1 MAPAFVRTIGRGTLP
16 WYCLNGLG
24 LAFCLMANGIFDRV
38 VSQRSSVATFA
49 VRISAD
55 DPLTGGLTAIAACA
69 VLALAALRYHRELRV
84 GYVVGA
90 VGAVVQVVCL
100 AGIYLASGGVIP
112 LGLGTAAGLVLG
124 AASVLFLAL
133 WAQLLAHSGLHRAL
147 TVLAMAL
154 AADTLFDL
162 ASALLVEGAVVALSA
177 VAFAAGP
184 LLLAA
189 AFSAEKALGM
199 AGDPGAGGSL
209 GVAAPPTPD
218 AARVT
223 VPTPARPHA
232 SSLALGV
239 LCLAVYGFAM
249 GRVQSTGSDFA
260 VVGLASLLMDHA
272 VNLGALVAAGAA
284 VLAARLKDPAGFLR
298 MAVLVLLLAALYLS
312 GVFGVVVG
320 PAGMVVMSVARIV
333 AFVYVWLLS
342 AQAGAPGL
350 PPNRPAFAF
359 AAGWGVFSLA
369 NTVSTRLG
377 LSLFA
382 NGPWFMVYNVLVV
395 GCLVALVLVEI
406 VPRRQAA
413 GHAAGAA
420 DPAHAP
426 DTSAAT
432 TESQD
437 DARLARLAAEYGLTA
452 REVEV
457 LAPLVRGRSAATIGA
472 ALGMSTETARTH
484 IRHIYQKTDVHGR
497 EELMDLVEQER

>member
-333 AFVYVWLLS
+333 AFVYVWVLS

-350 PPNRPAFAF
+350 PPTAPPLRLPPVGASSAWPTRCRRAWGSRSLPTAPGSWSTTCSWWGASWRSCWSRSFR
-359 AAGWGVFSLA
+359 AA
-369 NTVSTRLG
+369 
-377 LSLFA
+377 
-382 NGPWFMVYNVLVV
+382 
-395 GCLVALVLVEI
+395 
-406 VPRRQAA
+406 RR
-413 GHAAGAA
+413 
-420 DPAHAP
+420 P
-426 DTSAAT
+426 DTPPGRRTPPTLPTPRQRPQNRRTTPAWRASPPSTASPPARSRCSRLWSAA
-432 TESQD
+432 
-437 DARLARLAAEYGLTA
+437 ARRPPSERLWA
-452 REVEV
+452 
-457 LAPLVRGRSAATIGA
+457 
-472 ALGMSTETARTH
+472 
-484 IRHIYQKTDVHGR
+484 
-497 EELMDLVEQER
+497 